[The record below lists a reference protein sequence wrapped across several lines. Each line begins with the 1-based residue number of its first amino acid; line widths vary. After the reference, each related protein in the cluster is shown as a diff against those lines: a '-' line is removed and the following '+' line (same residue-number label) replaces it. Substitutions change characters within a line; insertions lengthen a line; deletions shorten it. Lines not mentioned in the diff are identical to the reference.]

1 MANDGHA
8 ISLGHLSPL
17 NHSDSDA
24 DSIHLL
30 DLD

>member
-8 ISLGHLSPL
+8 INPGHLPPL

-24 DSIHLL
+24 DIIHML